1 MSDTEVALLKEALHS
16 AKNYLEYGA
25 GGSTRLAVSVTSIL
39 KIIAVDSDPA
49 FISSQLLTD
58 PNIQVATRSG
68 QLRFVLVDIGPTKAW
83 GHPVDC
89 SKSHLWPNY
98 ALCPYLHDF
107 DPDLILIDGRFRVA
121 CGLAAAL
128 QAPNATVL
136 IHDYPNRTEYH
147 ILERFYK
154 IEACADKL
162 VRCRRVAKPDEE
174 EARGLLK
181 DYLYAPAELDPSPA
195 RRSKLKRLV
204 SRLTH
209 RKADGHD

>member
-1 MSDTEVALLKEALHS
+1 MSDAEVALLKEAFHS

-25 GGSTRLAVSVTSIL
+25 GESTRHAVRVATISKITS
-39 KIIAVDSDPA
+39 VDSDPA

-58 PNIQVATRSG
+58 PNIQAATRSG
-68 QLRFVLVDIGPTKAW
+68 QLRFVLVDIGPTKVW
-83 GHPVDC
+83 GHPADR

-98 ALCPYLHDF
+98 ALCPYLHGF

-162 VRCRRVAKPDEE
+162 VRCRRVARPDEE